1 MYILEILF
9 LKLYYTTNYNNDMIK
24 YNGGYYKDILFKHG
38 IFLVNQ

>member
-24 YNGGYYKDILFKHG
+24 NNGGYYKDMLFKHS
-38 IFLVNQ
+38 IFAV